1 MAEPKYRD
9 SLFRYYFIGDK
20 RRLLSLLN
28 ALLGTDATDPNEIE
42 LNNLEASLFS
52 AVRNDVSCV
61 FRGQLII
68 LVEHQS
74 TINYNMPVRFLFYL
88 TELLKKLNATPPRFY
103 REKLIKFPKQRF
115 FVVYNGE
122 KKAPERQ
129 TLKLSDAFD
138 GDDTVELKVQFLN
151 INEGFNRELIERSKH
166 LTYYCTFVERVKYDQ
181 RQGMSL
187 KAALKEAMEYCIKND
202 VMADF
207 LGEHYWEVTDMYQ
220 YEYNHEEAMAVRYQ
234 EGVEQGLEQGIKEGR
249 ELGMKLGLEQGV
261 KQGVEQGVEQGKQYE
276 RLIMIKNLFKAGT
289 PINFI
294 ETATGMTEEQ
304 IRAVVA
310 QS

>member
-1 MAEPKYRD
+1 MAEKKYRD
-9 SLFRYYFIGDK
+9 SLFRYYFTGDK

-28 ALLGTDATDPNEIE
+28 ALLGTDATDPDEIE
-42 LNNLEASLFS
+42 LNNLDASLFS
-52 AVRNDVSCV
+52 AVRNDVSCI

-74 TINYNMPVRFLFYL
+74 TINYNMPLRFLFYL
-88 TELLKKLNATPPRFY
+88 TELLKKLNTTPPRFY
-103 REKLIKFPKQRF
+103 RETLIKFPKQRF
-115 FVVYNGE
+115 FVVYNG
-122 KKAPERQ
+122 KKNAPERQ

-138 GDDTVELKVQFLN
+138 GDDTVELKVNFLN

-166 LTYYCTFVERVKYDQ
+166 LTYYCTFVERVKHDQ

-187 KAALKEAMEYCIKND
+187 KSALKEAMEYCIKND

-220 YEYNHEEAMAVRYQ
+220 YEYNHEEAMEVRYQ
-234 EGVEQGLEQGIKEGR
+234 EGIEQGVKEGR
-249 ELGMKLGLEQGV
+249 ELGMKLGIEQGI
-261 KQGVEQGVEQGKQYE
+261 EQGKQSE
-276 RLIMIKNLFKAGT
+276 RLIMVKNLFKAGT
-289 PINFI
+289 PLNFI

-310 QS
+310 QA